1 MARHQRSSTFVTSSM
16 PSNMTSN
23 VTAHDPIALMN
34 VAAAVARRAGDTIV
48 IGRRSGDRRAHTKST
63 PTDMVTVWDARSE
76 EQIVTELSERRPH
89 DGVVAEEGSARPS
102 SSGVSWLVDPIDGTT
117 NFLYGLA
124 GFAVSIAAVDDAG
137 RSLAGAVFLP
147 MTRELFVAA
156 RGHGAW
162 LAGRRL
168 QCSAT
173 TDLAHALVGTGFA
186 YDAELRRRQGVRIAN
201 LVGSVR
207 DIRRVGA
214 AAPDLCYVADGR
226 LDAYFEENLQA
237 WDVAAGRLIAEEA
250 GALVTS
256 FDGGSADPSRV
267 LAATPGIHA
276 PLVDLL
282 RDADLSGD
290 AGRTTDFPAT

>member
-1 MARHQRSSTFVTSSM
+1 
-16 PSNMTSN
+16 
-23 VTAHDPIALMN
+23 
-34 VAAAVARRAGDTIV
+34 
-48 IGRRSGDRRAHTKST
+48 
-63 PTDMVTVWDARSE
+63 
-76 EQIVTELSERRPH
+76 
-89 DGVVAEEGSARPS
+89 
-102 SSGVSWLVDPIDGTT
+102 
-117 NFLYGLA
+117 
-124 GFAVSIAAVDDAG
+124 
-137 RSLAGAVFLP
+137 
-147 MTRELFVAA
+147 
-156 RGHGAW
+156 
-162 LAGRRL
+162 L

-256 FDGGSADPSRV
+256 FDGGPADPSRV

>member
-1 MARHQRSSTFVTSSM
+1 
-16 PSNMTSN
+16 MT
-23 VTAHDPIALMN
+23 ADDPIGLMN
-34 VAAAVARRAGDTIV
+34 VAAAVARRAGDTV
-48 IGRRSGDRRAHTKST
+48 TIGRRSGRHDARSKSS

-89 DGVVAEEGSARPS
+89 DGIVAEEGSSRLS
-102 SSGVSWLVDPIDGTT
+102 DSGVSWLVDPIDGTT

-124 GFAVSIAAVDDAG
+124 GFAVSIAAVDDSG

-162 LAGRRL
+162 LGGRRL
-168 QCSAT
+168 RCSST
-173 TDLAHALVGTGFA
+173 TDLSHALVGTGFA
-186 YDAELRRRQGVRIAN
+186 YDADLRRRQGARVAALI
-201 LVGSVR
+201 GSVR

-226 LDAYFEENLQA
+226 LDAYFEENLQP
-237 WDVAAGRLIAEEA
+237 WDVAAGRLVAEEA

-256 FDGGSADPSRV
+256 FDGGPAEPRRL
-267 LAATPGIHA
+267 LAATPGIHS

-282 RDADLSGD
+282 REVGQPPV
-290 AGRTTDFPAT
+290 FPAT

>member
-1 MARHQRSSTFVTSSM
+1 
-16 PSNMTSN
+16 MTSN
-23 VTAHDPIALMN
+23 TARNETSNVMSNETAHDPIALMN
-34 VAAAVARRAGDTIV
+34 VAAAVARRAGDTII

-89 DGVVAEEGSARPS
+89 DGIVAEEGSARPS

-168 QCSAT
+168 QCSVT
-173 TDLAHALVGTGFA
+173 TDLTQALVGTGFA
-186 YDAELRRRQGVRIAN
+186 YDAELRRRQGVRIAA

-250 GALVTS
+250 GALGTS
-256 FDGGSADPSRV
+256 FDGGPADPSRV
-267 LAATPGIHA
+267 LAAAPGVHA

-282 RDADLSGD
+282 RAADLSGD